1 MTQPNFKSDTR
12 PSDTKSVVLNK
23 VDDRRLL
30 DHLETVKRESGFWRA
45 AGYFLLDFNAWLA
58 TQPDAPEPGLP
69 FACYRAWLEARP
81 PAPLSL
87 SSSAALDPDAIA
99 SAILP
104 AMREVIEA
112 ALSTHLAG
120 LKVGGGTPSSVL
132 ELELA
137 ELFSDELVLG

>member
-1 MTQPNFKSDTR
+1 MTTFKSDAR
-12 PSDTKSVVLNK
+12 PSDTKSVVLHRER
-23 VDDRRLL
+23 DARLL
-30 DHLETVKRESGFWRA
+30 AHVAQTKGESGFWRA

-69 FACYRAWLEARP
+69 FACYRAWLESRLTP
-81 PAPLSL
+81 TPQPLAPI
-87 SSSAALDPDAIA
+87 DPDSLA

-112 ALSTHLAG
+112 ALSTALAG
-120 LKVGGGTPSSVL
+120 LSVSAGAPAEGVF

-137 ELFSDELVLG
+137 ELFSGELVLE